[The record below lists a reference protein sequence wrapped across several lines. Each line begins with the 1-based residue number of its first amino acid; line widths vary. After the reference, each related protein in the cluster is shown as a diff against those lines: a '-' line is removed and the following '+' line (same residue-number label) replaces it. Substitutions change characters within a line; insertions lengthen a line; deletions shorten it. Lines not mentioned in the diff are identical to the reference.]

1 MLSCRWRFCREV
13 GPRRDSVGT
22 LFSLFPSSLN
32 SWKKNNYNK
41 DLLKLVSDYDYDEMT
56 LALHCDGIGVF
67 GKSELPDWCVGFVSW
82 ILMNDK
88 PRVEEWQADWEK
100 VGWENNDIVPGPSQP
115 SPGCW
120 SPLRTT
126 EFAHFTNL
134 QYQCGLAGEVKSY
147 ISQDPGKIILNTAFR
162 SLLHW

>member
-1 MLSCRWRFCREV
+1 MMLSCRWRFCREV

-67 GKSELPDWCVGFVSW
+67 GKSEHPDWCVGFVSW

-88 PRVEEWQADWEK
+88 PRVEE
-100 VGWENNDIVPGPSQP
+100 
-115 SPGCW
+115 
-120 SPLRTT
+120 
-126 EFAHFTNL
+126 
-134 QYQCGLAGEVKSY
+134 
-147 ISQDPGKIILNTAFR
+147 
-162 SLLHW
+162 